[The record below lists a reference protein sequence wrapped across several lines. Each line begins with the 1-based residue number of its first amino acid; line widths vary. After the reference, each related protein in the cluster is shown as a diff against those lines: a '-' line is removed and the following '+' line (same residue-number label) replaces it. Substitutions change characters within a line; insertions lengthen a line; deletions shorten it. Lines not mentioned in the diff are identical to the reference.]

1 MPAAYYK
8 LNNPAWYALSEK
20 HQHFAVGNEAIKR
33 YPDTI
38 APFAACMLN
47 NPVEWTKAFQLK
59 PLTEPYVKV
68 SLHTALVIQSTF
80 NSFLP
85 VNK

>member
-47 NPVEWTKAFQLK
+47 NPVE
-59 PLTEPYVKV
+59 
-68 SLHTALVIQSTF
+68 
-80 NSFLP
+80 
-85 VNK
+85 